1 MIRATAH
8 GKVNAML
15 GVGEAGDDGYHDLV
29 TVFHALNVRETIA
42 LTEADDPANPKV
54 TVAGPYASSS
64 IPCDDRN
71 LARKAVSALAQ
82 ATDTHVPVDIA
93 IDKNVPVAGGMG
105 GGSADAAAALVA
117 YAAWIGLDDPQ
128 LLHDTAATLGADVPF
143 ALMGG
148 TAIGTGRGDELATV
162 MSDAQFHW
170 VLATSASELSTPNVY
185 GRLDQMR
192 AEGRAPGPTLDAEA
206 AVAAFVSGDP
216 HQLAEA
222 LHNDL
227 EAAACD
233 MLPQLRE
240 VLETGREAEALGGLV
255 SGSGPTVAFLVED
268 DTHALDLAVML
279 EASTSVR
286 NVVRTSGPASG
297 AHVVED

>member
-1 MIRATAH
+1 
-8 GKVNAML
+8 ML
-15 GVGEAGDDGYHDLV
+15 GVGEPGDDGYHDLV

-64 IPCDDRN
+64 IPCDERN
-71 LARKAVSALAQ
+71 LARKAVNALAR
-82 ATDTHVPVDIA
+82 ATDTHIAVDIA

-117 YAAWIGLDDPQ
+117 YAARIGLDDPQ
-128 LLHDTAATLGADVPF
+128 LLHDTAAALGADVPF
-143 ALMGG
+143 ALLGG

-170 VLATSASELSTPNVY
+170 VLATSASELSTPLVY

-192 AEGRAPGPTLDAEA
+192 AEGRAPGPTVDAGE
-206 AVAAFVSGDP
+206 AVAAFVAGDP
-216 HQLAEA
+216 HRLADA

-240 VLETGREAEALGGLV
+240 VLRTGREAEALGGLV
-255 SGSGPTVAFLVED
+255 SGSGPTVAFLAED
-268 DTHALDLAVML
+268 ATHALDLAVIL

-286 NVVRTSGPASG
+286 NVVRTTGPAPG
-297 AHVVED
+297 AHLVED